1 MFLKSLDMFL
11 LRLFLFN
18 KYNEIEMFKEGFLF
32 INNDDFVKCLCVFIY
47 IFNDLWILVN

>member
-1 MFLKSLDMFL
+1 MFLKSLDKFL

-18 KYNEIEMFKEGFLF
+18 DIIKLKCLRKDFLF

-47 IFNDLWILVN
+47 IFNDLCILVN